1 MHKLVLVYELVLVY
15 GEAYFI
21 FSFIFFSH
29 KYLWR
34 DLSKQKYHEEH
45 KISQLNL
52 KSTKKVKSI
61 HKLSLC
67 CNTYNLCTKKV
78 KSIHKLQQ
86 LNHLPPYICL
96 TLNATF
102 RSMQ

>member
-1 MHKLVLVYELVLVY
+1 MHKLVLVY

-67 CNTYNLCTKKV
+67 CNTYNLEFILFASWTRLENE
-78 KSIHKLQQ
+78 SST
-86 LNHLPPYICL
+86 NS
-96 TLNATF
+96 NE
-102 RSMQ
+102 